1 MNLDQ
6 ARIRLTDFDAR
17 ARREALDALAS
28 AQESGHLPRPPRRG
42 VVNMHC
48 HTFYSYNG
56 YGHSPESLAWLAAE
70 EGWRALATVDF
81 DVLDGVAET
90 LAACD
95 RVRIRAASGLET
107 RTYLPEFA
115 RWEVNSPGEP
125 GVLYHVGLGFTSPE
139 APPAAR
145 KTLAAMRAGAERR
158 NREMVERINA
168 HLAPVTIDYAREVL
182 PLTPSGNATE
192 RHILVAYDAAARRRF
207 PDREALVGF
216 WAERLGAPPAE
227 VDASLTDEPGPNDL
241 VRARLMKRG
250 GVGYAQPDAGTFPPL
265 DDVNAAIIACG
276 AIPVA
281 AWLDGSSEGEQRM
294 EDLLDLH
301 IAKGLGALTIIPERN
316 WHFSDPAVREIKVRA
331 LYDVVEMARAR
342 DLPIVVGTEMNKAGQ
357 PLIDDFG
364 SDALGP
370 LVGDML
376 RGADWIYGHTLLA
389 RALGRGYQS
398 DWARHHLPGRG
409 ERNAFYTAVGAA
421 AEPGA
426 ETLARLEG
434 LRAVETPDRLLG
446 RIEGLGQ

>member
-28 AQESGHLPRPPRRG
+28 AHESGHLPRPPRRG

-182 PLTPSGNATE
+182 PLTPRVTPLSATFWWPTT
-192 RHILVAYDAAARRRF
+192 RPPGAGSPIARRWSDSG
-207 PDREALVGF
+207 PSG
-216 WAERLGAPPAE
+216 WARPRR
-227 VDASLTDEPGPNDL
+227 
-241 VRARLMKRG
+241 RA
-250 GVGYAQPDAGTFPPL
+250 TPPL
-265 DDVNAAIIACG
+265 
-276 AIPVA
+276 PT
-281 AWLDGSSEGEQRM
+281 S
-294 EDLLDLH
+294 
-301 IAKGLGALTIIPERN
+301 
-316 WHFSDPAVREIKVRA
+316 RA
-331 LYDVVEMARAR
+331 PTTWCAR
-342 DLPIVVGTEMNKAGQ
+342 G
-357 PLIDDFG
+357 
-364 SDALGP
+364 
-370 LVGDML
+370 
-376 RGADWIYGHTLLA
+376 
-389 RALGRGYQS
+389 
-398 DWARHHLPGRG
+398 
-409 ERNAFYTAVGAA
+409 
-421 AEPGA
+421 
-426 ETLARLEG
+426 
-434 LRAVETPDRLLG
+434 
-446 RIEGLGQ
+446 